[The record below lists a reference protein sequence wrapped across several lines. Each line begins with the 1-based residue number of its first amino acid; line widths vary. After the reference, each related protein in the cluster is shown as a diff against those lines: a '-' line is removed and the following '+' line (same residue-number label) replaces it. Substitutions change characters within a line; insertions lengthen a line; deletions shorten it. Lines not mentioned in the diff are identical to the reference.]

1 MISNT
6 DFEKLWFLYQTDGA
20 PKGVSITSFCKHQ
33 GVPYNEFE
41 KWYKKTHRTVARVEV
56 TGAPQSDDET
66 GRCKK
71 PAASADK
78 GGIHVTIKT
87 RDGLFVQKGGLDY
100 QGLRL
105 LVERLEVLC

>member
-1 MISNT
+1 MVLIPDGWCSEGR
-6 DFEKLWFLYQTDGA
+6 FHHQLLQTAGR
-20 PKGVSITSFCKHQ
+20 PLQ
-33 GVPYNEFE
+33 W
-41 KWYKKTHRTVARVEV
+41 KWYKKTHRTVTRMEV

-66 GRCKK
+66 GRGKK

-78 GGIHVTIKT
+78 DGIHVTIKT